1 MGNTQTKQAVT
12 TVLVVDDDDF
22 TQALLRGML
31 EQLGISDIHSA
42 ANGIEGLR
50 ALRNMQ
56 RAPDVLICDVFMPD
70 MDGIEFL
77 GQLKKIQFAGG
88 IILVSGMNIEMM
100 AIAQEMALA
109 DGLAVLGAYTKPVP
123 LTVLAQAIALFT
135 ERSRPLDTIN

>member
-1 MGNTQTKQAVT
+1 MSNALAKQPIT

-22 TQALLRGML
+22 SQALFRGML

-50 ALRNMQ
+50 ELRSMA
-56 RAPDVLICDVFMPD
+56 RPPDVLICDVFMPD

-88 IILVSGMNIEMM
+88 IMLVSGMNIEMM

-123 LTVLAQAIALFT
+123 LTVLAQAMALFT
-135 ERSRPLDTIN
+135 ERSSSLYAIK